1 MFQSSFQ
8 LCLKEILFQII
19 LVKSLFVSQGLRI
32 MHEIF
37 QINDKIWIEYVLL
50 EQNCL
55 V

>member
-1 MFQSSFQ
+1 
-8 LCLKEILFQII
+8 
-19 LVKSLFVSQGLRI
+19 

-55 V
+55 VYKKKKEKTQTKHCLDSSQLKKIKLLDWTFI